1 MLLSHKFSP
10 DLTKADDA
18 LYRAENMEDFTCYG
32 TVARKCADVWGLFIT
47 LTHGLNG
54 SCSCGVTQLQGV
66 DEYLSPPLS
75 TG

>member
-1 MLLSHKFSP
+1 
-10 DLTKADDA
+10 
-18 LYRAENMEDFTCYG
+18 MEDFTCYG
-32 TVARKCADVWGLFIT
+32 TVARKYADVWGLFIT